1 LAHLVRRDGQWN
13 LVRQLATAVFFFQPL
28 LWRLARRLETSSEE
42 ICDDYVVQ
50 YGSDRQAYAH
60 RLVDIAALSSASVA
74 AVGVVSLRSLLAQRV
89 ARILNTSRSLSLR
102 AGIRVLTLVLLGGL
116 VGTTG
121 VSLVG
126 IGRRPLAAESDAAA
140 SRNVDGAREAD
151 APHPGGNGGQTAEG
165 AASEEGDDLI
175 AVRGRVVD
183 PEGRP
188 VGGADV
194 YVLRWY
200 SKWGERKPLGQ
211 TRSDPDGRFEI
222 SYRKSQFRETSWRHE
237 QWREAFIAAFAAGYG
252 PDWVLCHDIPRSE
265 QPTLRLTRDD
275 VPIEGRIVD
284 RAGRGVAGA
293 TIAVE
298 MIAASRDEDL
308 SAWITAVRAGQT
320 NISAYRAVSK
330 ELPTVGSQRWQDVRT
345 DAEGR
350 FRLSGIGRERVVY
363 LQVTGATIVTKT
375 IFVATRRMEAMSQP
389 AYPDPF
395 FVTNYGAEFEYR
407 AAPSRPIE
415 GVVRDA
421 KTGEVLP
428 GVHVWSAKFAGEGSD
443 GSIRTR
449 TDKDGRYRLDGM
461 PKGEGNVV
469 VVVPVDLPY
478 FTQEVRVPDPVGMEP
493 VKLDIQLHR
502 GVWVTGRV
510 ADAATGKPV
519 AAKMKYIPF
528 PDNPSARD
536 TPEFVDRSRDA
547 IDRYRTRADGSYRL
561 VALPGRGIVGVESRD
576 AYPGGQGYEAIPG
589 IEDRAFGYHGRRP
602 PTREVPTAVKEIHPG
617 TSEAEVVCDF
627 VLHPGRAVRL
637 RVVGPSGAPLA
648 GVDVDGW
655 PAGSGGFRRMET
667 ETFELPAFRAGE
679 NRSVLLH
686 HKERRVGKGLRV
698 KPAEGD
704 AGPIIV
710 KLEPCATVSGR
721 LVDGNGRPVRGAF
734 LIFYIAGDGDFAPN
748 LDPIGTDAE
757 GRFVRDDVLPG
768 LPYGIFA
775 EGADIGSVGVAK
787 ELTVE
792 PGEATDLGTI
802 NVTREDRPE
811 PKRSKAAVTPTKK
824 GPPGGEQAAA
834 PAPPA
839 RPAIAG
845 GKLGDAE
852 TREKMGPSAEVSG
865 RVVGSNGKPVA
876 GARVAA
882 IGTKLRASRGGDLS
896 PQGEVL
902 AEATTDEQGNYQLRL
917 RGVSSKT
924 HRYVN
929 VIARADGAGLAWQR
943 LDPDARKVD
952 ASFKLPAE
960 EPIRGRL
967 IDRQGKPAAGVRMS
981 IISVTTTSKDEPPAE
996 GVGFD
1001 DFEDLPAAWPQPVT
1015 ADELGRFVIHNVPA
1029 GHGMLLRVVG
1039 TDRCALQDLALNTG
1053 MAEERGEGD
1062 GTYRPQVRNFRLG
1075 EEAVLTLAPAQ
1086 IFEGVVRYEDT
1097 GEPAPGARLTIWAS
1111 QQEYSSMISIAGKAD
1126 AQGRYRLYPYAGIQF
1141 GVTAYPPDGAPYVI
1155 REVRPIAWAEGTT
1168 LKRVDVALRRGVL
1181 VRGKV
1186 VEAGT
1191 NAAVAGATI
1200 QYVPEEANNPYRAD
1214 DILTGWQGI
1223 QLSGDNGGFKIAILP
1238 GAGRLLVHGP
1248 HREFVLQ
1255 EIGSRQL
1262 SAGRPGGQRN
1272 YAHAILRVNPEPKS
1286 PPIDVTLEL
1295 QRGAKTAVR
1304 LTKESGEPVDEA
1316 LVITR
1321 LNISPLSLYWRG
1333 FPMEALGGRFELSGL
1348 AAGREYPVYFLDA
1361 KRRLGATAVLKASG
1375 EVRTIVLAPCGQAT
1389 AKLVDSQGRP
1399 LPAMHPLLE
1408 MVVTA
1413 GVLDEDAVLRGELAA
1428 DADFV
1433 ANIDQTNYW
1442 PSPKTDREGRITF
1455 PALVPGGTY
1464 RLLSFRGG
1472 KRAVAREFTVKP
1484 RETLDLGEIVFQD
1497 GK

>member
-1 LAHLVRRDGQWN
+1 LRLVR
-13 LVRQLATAVFFFQPL
+13 
-28 LWRLARRLETSSEE
+28 
-42 ICDDYVVQ
+42 DDVPV
-50 YGSDRQAYAH
+50 
-60 RLVDIAALSSASVA
+60 
-74 AVGVVSLRSLLAQRV
+74 
-89 ARILNTSRSLSLR
+89 
-102 AGIRVLTLVLLGGL
+102 
-116 VGTTG
+116 
-121 VSLVG
+121 
-126 IGRRPLAAESDAAA
+126 E
-140 SRNVDGAREAD
+140 
-151 APHPGGNGGQTAEG
+151 
-165 AASEEGDDLI
+165 
-175 AVRGRVVD
+175 GRVVD
-183 PEGRP
+183 DEGHP
-188 VGGADV
+188 
-194 YVLRWY
+194 
-200 SKWGERKPLGQ
+200 
-211 TRSDPDGRFEI
+211 
-222 SYRKSQFRETSWRHE
+222 
-237 QWREAFIAAFAAGYG
+237 
-252 PDWVLCHDIPRSE
+252 
-265 QPTLRLTRDD
+265 
-275 VPIEGRIVD
+275 
-284 RAGRGVAGA
+284 VAGA
-293 TIAVE
+293 AIAVE
-298 MIAASRDEDL
+298 TIAASRDEDL
-308 SAWITAVRAGQT
+308 SAWIKAVRAGQSPA
-320 NISAYRAVSK
+320 SAYRTLTKDS
-330 ELPTVGSQRWQDVRT
+330 LPVFGAQRWQDIRT
-345 DAEGR
+345 DAGGR
-350 FRLSGIGRERVVY
+350 FRISGIGRERVIN
-363 LQVTGATIVTKT
+363 LQVSGRTIVTKT
-375 IFVATRRMEAMSQP
+375 IPVATRRMEAMPQP
-389 AYPDPF
+389 AYDLPGAF
-395 FVTNYGAEFEYR
+395 SQTNYGAQFEYR
-407 AAPSRPIE
+407 AGPSRPIE
-415 GVVRDA
+415 GLVRDA
-421 KTGEVLP
+421 KTGEALA
-428 GVHVWSAKFAGEGSD
+428 GVQVWSDKFAGENIHGIH
-443 GSIRTR
+443 SIRTR
-449 TDKDGRYRLDGM
+449 TDENGRYRLDGM
-461 PKGEGNVV
+461 PKGKGNKI

-478 FTQEVRVPDPVGMEP
+478 FTRVLAVPDPAGTEP
-493 VKLDIQLHR
+493 ARLDIELHR

-510 ADAATGKPV
+510 TNAAAGKPV
-519 AAKMKYIPF
+519 AAQMHYVPF
-528 PDNPSARD
+528 PDNSSARD
-536 TPEFVDRSRDA
+536 TPEFVDRSHDD
-547 IDRYRTRADGSYRL
+547 IQDRYRTRADGTYRL
-561 VALPGRGIVGVESRD
+561 VALPGRGIVGVESISD
-576 AYPGGQGYEAIPG
+576 ACPGGQGYDAIPG
-589 IEDRAFGYHGRRP
+589 IEDRKAFEKFGGVFA
-602 PTREVPTAVKEIHPG
+602 PTRKFPTAVKEIHPKLG
-617 TSEAEVVCDF
+617 EREVICDF
-627 VLHPGRAVRL
+627 ALQPGRTVTL
-637 RVVGPSGAPLA
+637 RVVDPSGAPLA
-648 GVDVDGW
+648 GVDVDGLRETH
-655 PAGSGGFRRMET
+655 GGFRHVEADT
-667 ETFELPAFRAGE
+667 IELSAFRDGE
-679 NRSVLLH
+679 NRTVLLH
-686 HKERRVGKGLRV
+686 HKTRGLGRGLRI
-698 KPAEGD
+698 KSDEGD
-704 AGPIIV
+704 QQPITV

-721 LVDGNGRPVRGAF
+721 LVAGNEQPVRGVHLRF
-734 LIFYIAGDGDFAPN
+734 DISGDGDFGRGLAP
-748 LDPIGTDAE
+748 IATDAE
-757 GRFVRDDVLPG
+757 GRFRRDDVLPG
-768 LPYGIFA
+768 LPYSILA
-775 EGADIGSVGVAK
+775 EGADIRFVAVAEHLGVQ
-787 ELTVE
+787 
-792 PGEATDLGTI
+792 PGETIDLGTI
-802 NVTREDRPE
+802 DITSKGRPE

-824 GPPGGEQAAA
+824 GPPGGEQAAP

-839 RPAIAG
+839 RPATAG

-1062 GTYRPQVRNFRLG
+1062 GTYRPQVRNFRPG

-1413 GVLDEDAVLRGELAA
+1413 GVLGSDEDAVLRGELAA